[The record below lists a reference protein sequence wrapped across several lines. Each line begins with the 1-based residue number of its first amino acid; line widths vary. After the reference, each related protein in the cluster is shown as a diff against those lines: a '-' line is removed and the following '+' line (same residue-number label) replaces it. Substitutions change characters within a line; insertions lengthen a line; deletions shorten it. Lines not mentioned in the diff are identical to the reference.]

1 MSKTNDNSSKNKARH
16 ALYFAKW
23 CKCTSHDTERLQ
35 RKIKAIGKGIL

>member
-1 MSKTNDNSSKNKARH
+1 LNKTNNNSSKNKARH

-23 CKCTSHDTERLQ
+23 CKRTSHDTERHQ

>member
-16 ALYFAKW
+16 ALYLLKW
-23 CKCTSHDTERLQ
+23 CRYTSHHTKRSQ